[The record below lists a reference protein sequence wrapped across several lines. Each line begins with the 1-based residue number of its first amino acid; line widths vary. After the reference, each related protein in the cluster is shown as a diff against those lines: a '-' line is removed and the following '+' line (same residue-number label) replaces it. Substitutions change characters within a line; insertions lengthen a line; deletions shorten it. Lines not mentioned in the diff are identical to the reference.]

1 MQKKYFYKKFRKKN
15 KSILNIQ
22 KNNYIGFYQLRSLE
36 KIFLKNI
43 NIESIRRLLA
53 RKINGRIW
61 KIVNF

>member
-36 KIFLKNI
+36 KYF
-43 NIESIRRLLA
+43 
-53 RKINGRIW
+53 
-61 KIVNF
+61 